1 MGHIKTICVLAG
13 GALLFQEVITLRIA
27 VGMTCAVLGMMG
39 YGYYSHRET
48 ATSAGEGE
56 GAPLKVTDERRSR
69 NSVSDGEEEEVQL
82 LKVHSTDSDKN
93 SAARKTRSESG

>member
-13 GALLFQEVITLRIA
+13 GALLFQEVITLRIV

-39 YGYYSHRET
+39 YGYYTHRET

-69 NSVSDGEEEEVQL
+69 NSVSDGEEEAQL
-82 LKVHSTDSDKN
+82 LKVHSTVSDKN
-93 SAARKTRSESG
+93 STARKTRSESG